1 MTLSEDQ
8 WRWLLSGYDISQLK
22 GHQALQFASCAG

>member
-1 MTLSEDQ
+1 MNLSEDQ

-22 GHQALQFASCAG
+22 SHQALHFSSCAG